1 MISVM
6 NDPISSQ
13 KLFRNLL
20 ALDMKKVFFHIE
32 EGTTEIS
39 NYLLLI
45 LLIGQK
51 QNSCLGYAT

>member
-1 MISVM
+1 VM

-45 LLIGQK
+45 LLIDQK